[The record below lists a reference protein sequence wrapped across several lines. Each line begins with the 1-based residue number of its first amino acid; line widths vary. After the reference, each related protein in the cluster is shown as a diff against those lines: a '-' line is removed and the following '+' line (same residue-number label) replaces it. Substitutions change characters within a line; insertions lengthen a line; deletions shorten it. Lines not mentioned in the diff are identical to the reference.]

1 MAPALYV
8 DLNEN
13 VRISTNVIIYR
24 KCVPNYDCVMPF
36 VYMYIFISSFHS
48 RKKTVQLMF
57 LLIFSSPILNKV
69 LSYLILSYLILSY
82 LILSYDKL

>member
-1 MAPALYV
+1 MAPALCV

-13 VRISTNVIIYR
+13 GISTIVIIYR

-48 RKKTVQLMF
+48 RKKAVQLMF
-57 LLIFSSPILNKV
+57 LLIFSSPTFK
-69 LSYLILSYLILSY
+69 
-82 LILSYDKL
+82 

>member
-1 MAPALYV
+1 MAPALHV

-13 VRISTNVIIYR
+13 VCISTIVIIYR

-48 RKKTVQLMF
+48 RKKAIQLMF
-57 LLIFSSPILNKV
+57 LLIFSSPTFKY
-69 LSYLILSYLILSY
+69 SFILSYLSGTLRITGA
-82 LILSYDKL
+82 